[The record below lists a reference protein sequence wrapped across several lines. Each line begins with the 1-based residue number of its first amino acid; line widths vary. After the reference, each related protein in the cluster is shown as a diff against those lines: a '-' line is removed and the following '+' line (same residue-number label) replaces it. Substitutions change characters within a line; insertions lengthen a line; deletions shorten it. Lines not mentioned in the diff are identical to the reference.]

1 MASSTIADII
11 EPRVFTPY
19 MQENR
24 PEKLVMMER
33 SGILSAPDEALA
45 SRFMSGGRKIEVP
58 YWNDLDRNEPS
69 IINDGDTAITPEK
82 ITADDLIAY
91 KHRMAKA
98 WASKSITGMVATG
111 DARSPM
117 EQVASRVNSY
127 WSWVKEMHIMNIATG
142 VIADSVA
149 NHSGDM
155 VFDVYQDVASPAAS
169 NRISSAAVNRARLT
183 MGDAME
189 NLRAIGMHTHVYATL
204 LDDEKIDFVQPSD
217 LPFQIPT
224 YMEMTVFYSDFFP
237 VTTGTNSDKYTC
249 FLYGAGAFKHI
260 DEVPS
265 EPTIYGN
272 MGTEITRDPNTGN
285 GGGEDQ
291 LITRRYELLH
301 PAGLS
306 WTSASMADANG
317 ATFSELAT
325 AANWTRKYM
334 RKNIPISA
342 LEVNV

>member
-1 MASSTIADII
+1 MASTTIADII

-189 NLRAIGMHTHVYATL
+189 NLRAIGMHTPCLCHAAGRREDRLRAAFRPAVPDPDLHGNDGVLFRL
-204 LDDEKIDFVQPSD
+204 LPGHHGNQFGQVHL
-217 LPFQIPT
+217 LPLR
-224 YMEMTVFYSDFFP
+224 
-237 VTTGTNSDKYTC
+237 G
-249 FLYGAGAFKHI
+249 
-260 DEVPS
+260 
-265 EPTIYGN
+265 
-272 MGTEITRDPNTGN
+272 
-285 GGGEDQ
+285 
-291 LITRRYELLH
+291 RRLQAY
-301 PAGLS
+301 
-306 WTSASMADANG
+306 
-317 ATFSELAT
+317 
-325 AANWTRKYM
+325 R
-334 RKNIPISA
+334 
-342 LEVNV
+342 